1 MSDLVECAREFATT
15 AHQRIGQQRKYSKQ
29 PYHVHLEA
37 VARLVATISDDQEMI
52 AAAWLHDTVEDT
64 PATLDDIEENFG
76 ASVAELVEELTDV
89 SKPSDGNRVQ
99 RKAMDRLHSAQ
110 ASTRSK
116 TVKLADLIDNCKDI
130 TKHDERFAR
139 VYLVEMGALLEVLTE
154 ADQTLFSEASK
165 LHAKYSEKLG
175 ISVATQI
182 ESDIWE
188 ADKIGLYGFD
198 DRNFKRMFTEI
209 FTARDI
215 AEGLLS
221 FDADMPSEQAARDL
235 KNHRR
240 EVASIRVGGTVQGYV
255 RAQDLGDGEECAD
268 CFRHFTIDQ
277 VLNGTATFSD
287 VIHVLTRHDY
297 CFVNLLGSVAGIICR
312 DDINKPMVRM
322 WLFGI
327 VTMVEMGLVQLIH
340 ERFPGGRWEERVS
353 AGRLQKAQDIQK
365 ERQRRNIYCDLI
377 DCLQLTDKGQILIDD
392 PVAMERL
399 GMASKSVAKR
409 AIKELESLR
418 NHLAHAQD
426 IVMHDWP
433 QIARLSMR
441 LEEIARQ

>member
-1 MSDLVECAREFATT
+1 MDELVERAREFATK
-15 AHQRIGQQRKYSKQ
+15 AHQRINHQRKYSKQ

-37 VARLVATISDDQEMI
+37 VARRVANVTDDAEMI

-64 PATLDDIEENFG
+64 PATLEDIEEYFG
-76 ASVAELVEELTDV
+76 AAVAELVEELTDV
-89 SKPSDGNRVQ
+89 SKPSDGNRLQ
-99 RKAMDRLHSAQ
+99 RKALDRLHSSQ
-110 ASTRSK
+110 ASARSK

-154 ADQTLFSEASK
+154 GNPTLFNEASK
-165 LHAKYSEKLG
+165 LHAKHVERLG
-175 ISVATQI
+175 IDVAARF
-182 ESDIWE
+182 EPELWE
-188 ADKIGLYGFD
+188 PHKVGLQGFD
-198 DRNFKRMFTEI
+198 DRNFRRMFTEI

-221 FDADMPSEQAARDL
+221 FDADTPCEQAARNL
-235 KNHRR
+235 KTQRR
-240 EVASIRVGGTVQGYV
+240 EVASIRISGNVQGYI
-255 RAQDLGDGEECAD
+255 RAADLGDGECAD
-268 CFRHFTIDQ
+268 YLRHFTVDQ
-277 VLNGTATFSD
+277 VLNGTATLSD

-297 CFVNLLGSVAGIICR
+297 CFVNMLGNVSGVIRR

-340 ERFPGGRWEERVS
+340 ERFPGDSWETEVS
-353 AGRLQKAQDIQK
+353 EGRLQKARNIQK

-377 DCLQLTDKGQILIDD
+377 ECLQLSDKAQVLIED
-392 PVAMERL
+392 PVALERL
-399 GMASKSVAKR
+399 GMQSKSVAKR
-409 AIKELESLR
+409 IVKELESLR

-441 LEEIARQ
+441 MEEIARK

>member
-1 MSDLVECAREFATT
+1 MDELVERAREFATK
-15 AHQRIGQQRKYSKQ
+15 AHQRINHQRKYSKQ

-37 VARLVATISDDQEMI
+37 VARRVANVTDDAEMI

-64 PATLDDIEENFG
+64 PATLEDIEEYFG
-76 ASVAELVEELTDV
+76 AAVAELVEELTDV

-99 RKAMDRLHSAQ
+99 RKAIDRLHSSQ
-110 ASTRSK
+110 ASARSK

-154 ADQTLFSEASK
+154 GDNTLFNEASK
-165 LHAKYSEKLG
+165 LHTKHVERLG
-175 ISVATQI
+175 IDVAARF
-182 ESDIWE
+182 EPELWE
-188 ADKIGLYGFD
+188 PDKVGLQGFD
-198 DRNFKRMFTEI
+198 DRNFRRMFTEI

-221 FDADMPSEQAARDL
+221 FDADTPCEQAARNL
-235 KNHRR
+235 KTQRR
-240 EVASIRVGGTVQGYV
+240 EVASIRISGNVQGYI
-255 RAQDLGDGEECAD
+255 RAADLGDGECAD
-268 CFRHFTIDQ
+268 YLRHFTVDQ
-277 VLNGTATFSD
+277 VLNGTATLSD

-297 CFVNLLGSVAGIICR
+297 CFVNMLGNVSGVIRR

-340 ERFPGGRWEERVS
+340 ERFPGDSWEAEVS
-353 AGRLQKAQDIQK
+353 EGRLQKARNIQK

-377 DCLQLTDKGQILIDD
+377 ECLQLSDKAQVLIED
-392 PVAMERL
+392 PVALERL
-399 GMASKSVAKR
+399 GMQSKSVAKR
-409 AIKELESLR
+409 IVKELESLR

-441 LEEIARQ
+441 MEEIARK

>member
-1 MSDLVECAREFATT
+1 MDELVERAREFATK
-15 AHQRIGQQRKYSKQ
+15 AHQRINHQRKYSKQ

-37 VARLVATISDDQEMI
+37 VARRVANVTDDAEMI

-64 PATLDDIEENFG
+64 PATLEDIEEYFG
-76 ASVAELVEELTDV
+76 AAVAELVEELTDV

-99 RKAMDRLHSAQ
+99 RKAIDRLHSSQ
-110 ASTRSK
+110 ASARSK

-139 VYLVEMGALLEVLTE
+139 VYLVEMGALLEVLAE
-154 ADQTLFSEASK
+154 GNQTLFSEASK
-165 LHAKYSEKLG
+165 LHAKHVQRLG
-175 ISVATQI
+175 IDVAARF
-182 ESDIWE
+182 EPELWE
-188 ADKIGLYGFD
+188 PDKVGLQGFD
-198 DRNFKRMFTEI
+198 DRNFRRMFTEI

-221 FDADMPSEQAARDL
+221 FDADTPCEQAARNL
-235 KNHRR
+235 KTQRR
-240 EVASIRVGGTVQGYV
+240 EVASIRISGNVQGYI
-255 RAQDLGDGEECAD
+255 RAADLGDGECAD
-268 CFRHFTIDQ
+268 YLRHFTVDQ
-277 VLNGTATFSD
+277 VLNGTATLSD

-297 CFVNLLGSVAGIICR
+297 CFVNMLGNVSGVIRR

-340 ERFPGGRWEERVS
+340 ERFPGDSWEAEVS
-353 AGRLQKAQDIQK
+353 EGRLQKARNIQK

-377 DCLQLTDKGQILIDD
+377 ECLQLSDKAQVLIED
-392 PVAMERL
+392 PVALERL
-399 GMASKSVAKR
+399 GMQSKSVAKR
-409 AIKELESLR
+409 IVKELESLR

-441 LEEIARQ
+441 MEEIARK

>member
-1 MSDLVECAREFATT
+1 MSDLVERAREFATT
-15 AHQRIGQQRKYSKQ
+15 AHQRIGHQRKYSKQ

-37 VARLVATISDDQEMI
+37 VAKRVANVVDDPEMI

-64 PATLDDIEENFG
+64 PATLDDIEEYFG
-76 ASVAELVEELTDV
+76 AAVAELVEELTDV
-89 SKPSDGNRVQ
+89 SKPSDGNRAR
-99 RKAMDRLHSAQ
+99 RKEIDRMHSAQ
-110 ASTRSK
+110 ASARSK

-130 TKHDERFAR
+130 AKHDERFAR
-139 VYLVEMGALLEVLTE
+139 VYLVEMGALLDVLTDG
-154 ADQTLFSEASK
+154 DQSLLSEARK
-165 LHAKYSEKLG
+165 LHAKHAEKLG
-175 ISVATQI
+175 ISDTDRVD
-182 ESDIWE
+182 SGLWDP
-188 ADKIGLYGFD
+188 DKIGLQGFD

-221 FDADMPSEQAARDL
+221 FDADTPCEQAARDL
-235 KNHRR
+235 KNQCR
-240 EVASIRVGGTVQGYV
+240 EVASVRISGTVQGYI
-255 RAQDLGDGEECAD
+255 RASDLGSGECAES
-268 CFRHFTIDQ
+268 FRHFTVDQ
-277 VLNGTATFSD
+277 VLNGTATLSD

-297 CFVNLLGSVAGIICR
+297 CFVNMLGNVAGVISR

-340 ERFPGGRWEERVS
+340 ERFPDGAWETQLSE
-353 AGRLQKAQDIQK
+353 GRLKKARDIQK

-377 DCLQLTDKGQILIDD
+377 ECMQLSDKAHVLIDD
-392 PVAMERL
+392 PVALERL
-399 GMASKSVAKR
+399 GMTSKSMAKR

-441 LEEIARQ
+441 MEEIARK